1 MINRWQSELNK
12 ENFCDTLQYM
22 PHVPKQNIVDLRK
35 EKPVEKNVS
44 AVKENVQKELRTKKG
59 GILYEWEAPEFT
71 KYEKDVYWTAI
82 LVIGSAAIMIFFLLT
97 KNYIGALVIAML
109 AILVYVYSKKEPRL
123 IRFAITPMGIK
134 IENKLHKF
142 EELKS
147 FWIFYEPGEIKELSV
162 RTKQLIN
169 PYLGLPLGNAKP
181 VTIRQIMLK
190 FLPEKKQE
198 EPVANILARRLGF

>member
-1 MINRWQSELNK
+1 
-12 ENFCDTLQYM
+12 M
-22 PHVPKQNIVDLRK
+22 PHIPKQNIVDLRK
-35 EKPVEKNVS
+35 GNPAEQKKL
-44 AVKENVQKELRTKKG
+44 AAKEVPPEEFLPKG
-59 GILYEWEAPEFT
+59 KGILHEWEAPEFT

-82 LVIGSAAIMIFFLLT
+82 LAIGSIAITIFFLLT

-134 IENKLHKF
+134 IENKLYKF

-190 FLPEKKQE
+190 FLREKKQE